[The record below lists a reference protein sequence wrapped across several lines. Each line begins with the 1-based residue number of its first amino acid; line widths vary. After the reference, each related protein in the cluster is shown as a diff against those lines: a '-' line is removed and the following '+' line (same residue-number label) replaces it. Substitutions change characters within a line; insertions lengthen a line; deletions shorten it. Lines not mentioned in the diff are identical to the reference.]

1 MSRNSHTAR
10 HRGTPVRGNALASIS
25 KAVSSNAGRIGRPVA
40 ALAAVSALML
50 GMGVPAQASAIAPET
65 NLAMPASTAPAAGAA
80 VPASSSYTVHSG
92 DTLGLIAARQDVS
105 LNNIFALNGLGMSSI
120 IYPGQSIRIA
130 GATSTPAPAPAA
142 YAAPAPAAPAPAA
155 PAPAVANAAADSS
168 VSTLSLASSTVT
180 RIPTNSINATIL
192 ASAKAQLG
200 AVQDCTVLGEQAL
213 RAAGISGVGD
223 ESPASLMR
231 FATPVADPQPGDF
244 IYYADGGMGFAHNAI
259 YLGGGMAIH
268 SGWTGNQ
275 TTRQPPSASTS
286 APDPPTT
293 GSTLSLG
300 LPKVLLYT
308 AIPCA

>member
-25 KAVSSNAGRIGRPVA
+25 KAVSSNAGRIGRPAA
-40 ALAAVSALML
+40 ALAAGSALML

-65 NLAMPASTAPAAGAA
+65 NLATPAASAA
-80 VPASSSYTVHSG
+80 VPTSSSYTIQSG
-92 DTLGLIAARQDVS
+92 DTLGLIAARQGVS
-105 LNNIFALNGLGMSSI
+105 LNTVLALNGLGMSSI
-120 IYPGQSIRIA
+120 IYPGQSIKIA
-130 GATSTPAPAPAA
+130 GAPSTPAPASEA
-142 YAAPAPAAPAPAA
+142 YADPAPATPAPAT
-155 PAPAVANAAADSS
+155 PAPATPAPATVAADSS
-168 VSTLSLASSTVT
+168 ASTVSLASSTVT
-180 RIPTNSINATIL
+180 RIPSNSVNATIL

-223 ESPASLMR
+223 ESPESLMR

-259 YLGGGMAIH
+259 YIGGGMAIH

-275 TTRQPPSASTS
+275 TTTFSVNVGSGPSYYRVNA
-286 APDPPTT
+286 
-293 GSTLSLG
+293 
-300 LPKVLLYT
+300 
-308 AIPCA
+308 

>member
-10 HRGTPVRGNALASIS
+10 HRATPVRGNASASIS
-25 KAVSSNAGRIGRPVA
+25 KAVSSNAGRIGRPAA

-50 GMGVPAQASAIAPET
+50 GVGVPAQASATVPAASS
-65 NLAMPASTAPAAGAA
+65 AMPAASVA
-80 VPASSSYTVHSG
+80 VPASSSYTVQSG
-92 DTLGLIAARQDVS
+92 DTLGLIAARQGVS
-105 LNNIFALNGLGMSSI
+105 LNTVFALNGLGMSSI